1 MSEKLC
7 LQWNDFTDNVS
18 TAFASF
24 RNEVDFA
31 DVTLVSQDGHQLEVH
46 KVILAASSPF
56 FRNLLK
62 EKKHAH
68 PLIYMRGVKSE
79 DLAAIIDFLYNGEA
93 NIFQENLDSFLAI
106 AEELQLK
113 GLTGQKNDD
122 VSDQSPFQS
131 TSAFDREPMRLKS
144 GGQRQI
150 SKKVDKI
157 VALTNF
163 DIGNMQ
169 ELDEKVRS
177 MMEKTGHLT
186 ADGAKKLYIC
196 KVCGKEGQSIN
207 IKQHVEAQ
215 HLEGVSI
222 PCEICE
228 KMFRSRNNLSAHTR
242 HNHQSQKKL

>member
-18 TAFASF
+18 TAFATF

-62 EKKHAH
+62 KKKHAH
-68 PLIYMRGVKSE
+68 PLIYMRGVKSI
-79 DLAAIIDFLYNGEA
+79 DLTAIIDFLYNGEA

-150 SKKVDKI
+150 ANKVDRI

-186 ADGAKKLYIC
+186 ADGARKLYIC

-222 PCEICE
+222 PCDLCDKI
-228 KMFRSRNNLSAHTR
+228 FRSRNNLSAHTR
-242 HNHQSQKKL
+242 HNHKSQKKL